1 MLFIFWYLCKIGTK
15 PARLLRLLLNF
26 SLLFVADIQAARI
39 NNTYVILEISGLA
52 ADACSLSLV
61 YDALRFKSY
70 TDIEVKVPVIR
81 QQLLKERRDAASRL
95 EHCLHQIRQES
106 GYERFLLEPTLDEL
120 QQSAKEGPIVI
131 LNATDLGCDAIIVSA
146 SEFQAISLPK
156 MNSPHA
162 PPLFHQSLAR
172 YRAIRQCNKYE
183 RDIENDLENEQ
194 VGPRAEA
201 ELEHMSR
208 LWFKLCSA
216 NNKEIK
222 GRPGVRLS

>member
-1 MLFIFWYLCKIGTK
+1 M
-15 PARLLRLLLNF
+15 A
-26 SLLFVADIQAARI
+26 
-39 NNTYVILEISGLA
+39 NN
-52 ADACSLSLV
+52 
-61 YDALRFKSY
+61 YDAFRFKSY
-70 TDIEVKVPVIR
+70 TDIEVKEPVIR
-81 QQLLKERRDAASRL
+81 EQLLKERRNAASRL

-131 LNATDLGCDAIIVSA
+131 VNATDLGCDAIIVSA
-146 SEFQAISLPK
+146 SEFQAISLPE

-162 PPLFHQSLAR
+162 PPLFRQSLAR

-194 VGPRAEA
+194 VEPGAEA
-201 ELEHMSR
+201 EVEHMSQ
-208 LWFKLCSA
+208 LWSSCVQP
-216 NNKEIK
+216 NDKEIK